1 MVALVHWGGGTVD
14 STGLELSV
22 LPLPSCVALNTYI
35 WDLLSP
41 ELFWGLNEVLAWT
54 THRGQVVTLLSSFGV
69 YGLSGPVP

>member
-22 LPLPSCVALNTYI
+22 LPLPSCVAMNTYI

-54 THRGQVVTLLSSFGV
+54 TH
-69 YGLSGPVP
+69 